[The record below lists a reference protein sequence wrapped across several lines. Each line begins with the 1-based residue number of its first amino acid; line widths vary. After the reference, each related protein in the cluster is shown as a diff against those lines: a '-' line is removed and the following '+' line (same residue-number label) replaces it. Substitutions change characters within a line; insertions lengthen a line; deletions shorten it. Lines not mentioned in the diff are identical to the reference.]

1 MAQALLDAGQMAEKD
16 YQPIVDAILER
27 EARGSTGMGRGAAI
41 PHTTYPGIDRTVA
54 MVALSQPGI
63 DFSSLDGEAVHIFFL
78 LISPS
83 DQPDEHL
90 QALKAT
96 AQQLRKDNFCRFL
109 KQATTVDEIKQLLE
123 EADNGQF

>member
-27 EARGSTGMGRGAAI
+27 EARGSTGMDRGAAI

-54 MVALSQPGI
+54 TVAISRRGV
-63 DFSSLDGEAVHIFFL
+63 DFASLDGEAVHVFFL

-90 QALKAT
+90 QALRGA
-96 AQQLRKDNFCRFL
+96 ASDGRALR
-109 KQATTVDEIKQLLE
+109 LLQIRGVLP
-123 EADNGQF
+123 AASAST